1 MMFTMVFPWKEIKE
15 TMLFVLVLFLLAL
28 LGELMLDI
36 ILEWIVL

>member
-1 MMFTMVFPWKEIKE
+1 MFTMVFPWKEIKE